1 MSDSAERRWNMKK
14 EGGNAVRA
22 KGDLKKQ
29 LKKYSP
35 YYVFLL
41 PAAVLVFLFSYMP
54 LAGIVIAF
62 KDYKM
67 ARGIW
72 GSEWVG
78 WENFAKIFKDYNFYR
93 VLKNTVKISVLSLIT
108 SFPVTIIF
116 TLLINEVMNLRFKK
130 TVQTITYMPHFLS
143 WVVVGTFV
151 YQILSPVNGVVNLLL
166 MNLGIIDQPIYF
178 MMQSD
183 MFIPVYLIVNLWKG
197 TGYSIVIYLATI
209 AGIDTQLYEACAIDG
224 GTRWHKIWYITLPA
238 MLPTM
243 CTMLILSVG
252 NLITVGFDPIF
263 NLYSDA
269 TYQVAD
275 VISTYVYRKGLVES
289 RFSFS
294 AAMGLFQNV
303 VSLML
308 VLLANMFARKANPE
322 YKII

>member
-1 MSDSAERRWNMKK
+1 MKK
-14 EGGNAVRA
+14 QNVKPAGVNGNLSKRV
-22 KGDLKKQ
+22 KKAM
-29 LKKYSP
+29 P
-35 YYVFLL
+35 YYLFLL
-41 PAAVLVFLFSYMP
+41 PAAVLVFLFSYLP
-54 LAGIVIAF
+54 LGGIIIAF

-67 ARGIW
+67 ARGIG
-72 GSEWVG
+72 GSDWIG
-78 WENFAKIFKDYNFYR
+78 LENFRKMFGDFNFWR
-93 VLKNTVKISVLSLIT
+93 VLKNTITISISTLLT

-116 TLLINEVMNLRFKK
+116 TLLVNEIMNLRFKK
-130 TVQTITYMPHFLS
+130 VVQTITYMPHFLS

-166 MNLGIIDQPIYF
+166 VKAGILDQSVYF
-178 MMQSD
+178 MMQSN
-183 MFIPVYLIVNLWKG
+183 MFVPIYLVTNLWKG

-209 AGIDTQLYEACAIDG
+209 SGIDTQLYEACAIDG
-224 GTRWHKIWYITLPA
+224 GNRFHKVLYITLPA

-269 TYQVAD
+269 TYQTAD

-289 RFSFS
+289 KFSFS

-303 VSLML
+303 VSLVL
-308 VLLANMFARKANPE
+308 VLSANWFARKANPE